1 MQIARLAKEK
11 SVADLVTK
19 VYGLKPGDTRAAA
32 AEKVLLEANPQLNSI
47 EQLPAGTPVVVP
59 VIAGLSTQSSA
70 IADPQ
75 RAVWLSVVD
84 KLVDSAQQASNAQ
97 VTGLAATAPATPDSA
112 RTASLTQLRKDIAQF
127 KKLHTS

>member
-32 AEKVLLEANPQLNSI
+32 AEKALLAANPQLNSI
-47 EQLPAGTPVVVP
+47 EQLPPGTPVVVP

-97 VTGLAATAPATPDSA
+97 VTGLATNSPPTPDSA

-127 KKLHTS
+127 KKLHTG

>member
-19 VYGLKPGDTRAAA
+19 VYGLKPGDTRAPAA
-32 AEKVLLEANPQLNSI
+32 VKALLAANPQLNSI

-59 VIAGLSTQSSA
+59 VIAGLSAQSSA

-84 KLVDSAQQASNAQ
+84 KLVDSAQQASNA
-97 VTGLAATAPATPDSA
+97 PPTPDSV

-127 KKLHTS
+127 KKVHTG

>member
-32 AEKVLLEANPQLNSI
+32 AEKVLLAANPQLNSI

-59 VIAGLSTQSSA
+59 VIAGLSAQSSA

-97 VTGLAATAPATPDSA
+97 VTGLATNAPPTPDSV

-127 KKLHTS
+127 KKVHTG

>member
-19 VYGLKPGDTRAAA
+19 VYGLKPGDTRAPA
-32 AEKVLLEANPQLNSI
+32 AEKALLAANPQLNSI

-97 VTGLAATAPATPDSA
+97 VTGLATNSPPTPDSA

-127 KKLHTS
+127 KKLHTG